1 MPSTSIASI
10 SSRMVRAPRSAQIA
24 VDTAPAIT
32 STVLSGPIWV
42 MTAMPAPAPEMS
54 AAPTWISRMLKVKM
68 KSAVIGTET
77 AMVGSSA
84 TRRMNQDWM
93 MNSFH

>member
-1 MPSTSIASI
+1 M
-10 SSRMVRAPRSAQIA
+10 A

-32 STVLSGPIWV
+32 STVLIGPIWV
-42 MTAMPAPAPEMS
+42 MTAIPAPAPEMS
-54 AAPTWISRMLKVKM
+54 AAPTWISRMLNVKM
-68 KSAVIGTET
+68 KSAVTGTET

-84 TRRMNQDWM
+84 TRRMNQHCR

>member
-1 MPSTSIASI
+1 M
-10 SSRMVRAPRSAQIA
+10 A
-24 VDTAPAIT
+24 VETAPAIT

-42 MTAMPAPAPEMS
+42 ITAIPAPAPEMS

-68 KSAVIGTET
+68 KSAVIGTDT
-77 AMVGSSA
+77 AIVGSRA
-84 TRRMNQDWM
+84 TRRMNQHCR